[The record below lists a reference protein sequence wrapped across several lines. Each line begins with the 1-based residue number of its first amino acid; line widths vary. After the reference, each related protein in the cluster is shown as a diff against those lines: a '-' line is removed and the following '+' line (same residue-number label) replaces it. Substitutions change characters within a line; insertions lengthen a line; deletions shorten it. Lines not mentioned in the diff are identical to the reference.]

1 MVTMTRLD
9 PPPLP
14 TKYRLTVEQYYKMAE
29 VGILKEDQRTELI
42 EGEII
47 EMSAIGTKHA
57 ICVSNLSE
65 ILTLRTIQ
73 IAHVRQQNPV
83 HLSDRSEPQP
93 DIALVKR
100 PSSLYVDCHPK
111 AADIFLLIEVSDS
124 TLKYDREIKIP
135 LYAKAGIPEVWIAN
149 IEEQVF
155 EVYKSPNQDHY
166 EQVKLY
172 GKGELIP
179 MSMFADIAIAVDEIF

>member
-1 MVTMTRLD
+1 MVTATKLTT
-9 PPPLP
+9 PNSPV
-14 TKYRLTVEQYYKMAE
+14 KYRLTVEQYYKMAE
-29 VGILKEDQRTELI
+29 VGILGIEQRTELI
-42 EGEII
+42 DGEII

-73 IAHVRQQNPV
+73 IAHVRQQNPI

-100 PSSLYVDCHPK
+100 PSSLYLDCHPTP
-111 AADIFLLIEVSDS
+111 ADIFLLIEVSDS

-135 LYAKAGIPEVWIAN
+135 LYAKAGISEVWIVN

-155 EVYKSPNQDHY
+155 EVYKSPNQDIY
-166 EQVKLY
+166 EHVQTY
-172 GKGELIP
+172 GKGEVIQIKNLGLSIP
-179 MSMFADIAIAVDEIF
+179 INEIF